1 MYWLALLFV
10 LIDKLGKTI
19 DLLLC
24 LLGLVLPIGDDCY
37 IATSS
42 SEALQASVGRASLQ
56 RVTWTSSKA
65 EAEAAKSCNT
75 CRWHSKTY
83 DASHVKIAQW
93 KKQRVAIV
101 VAFSHCINDLSVS
114 WRAGLLHGHASS
126 TGKMGCQWVLTSTS
140 RQKREPCHSRHS
152 RACLICVG
160 FGAWNDRDQTLRMFT
175 CILKIW
181 CILHLPETCAI
192 LFVPTCMDPCGQS
205 FSINRS
211 VCRIFLIES
220 YRHACYILSI
230 YTAIGVCKLDTA
242 SPRVHT
248 RLHNSASLQL
258 AQSAPWL
265 FSDNTC

>member
-1 MYWLALLFV
+1 MMYWLALLFV

-42 SEALQASVGRASLQ
+42 SNCTRKSAEALQASVGRASLQ
-56 RVTWTSSKA
+56 RVTWTSSKT
-65 EAEAAKSCNT
+65 EAAAKSCNT
-75 CRWHSKTY
+75 CRGHSKTC

-101 VAFSHCINDLSVS
+101 VAFSHCINDLRVS
-114 WRAGLLHGHASS
+114 WRAGLHGQFCWKKWSAN
-126 TGKMGCQWVLTSTS
+126 GCPCPLSLTSTS

-160 FGAWNDRDQTLRMFT
+160 FGAWNDRDQTLRMFR
-175 CILKIW
+175 CILKIR

-192 LFVPTCMDPCGQS
+192 LFVPTCMDLCGQS
-205 FSINRS
+205 FS
-211 VCRIFLIES
+211 
-220 YRHACYILSI
+220 
-230 YTAIGVCKLDTA
+230 K
-242 SPRVHT
+242 
-248 RLHNSASLQL
+248 
-258 AQSAPWL
+258 
-265 FSDNTC
+265 